1 MVNFITTTNETITVD
16 GLTDPLIGPRATQAI
31 SDLVTAS
38 GDPSF
43 VPADG
48 AVWQQIIDNGG
59 GAFDDIT
66 GNTIVFQNSS
76 DPLVEWVVSQPI
88 KW

>member
-1 MVNFITTTNETITVD
+1 MATRVIFRLVTSKKTWRTLSRLRMKLSQWTV
-16 GLTDPLIGPRATQAI
+16 LTDPLIGPRATQAI

-66 GNTIVFQNSS
+66 GNTIVFQK
-76 DPLVEWVVSQPI
+76 Q
-88 KW
+88 